1 METSAKPKSQ
11 PGTSGQED
19 KTPETELKAPS
30 PSEKLA
36 PRPNMPSNVEAAKPV
51 VGSVKPIRSG
61 LSESDRKL
69 AEKMSQAI
77 AKNLGLSGKSR
88 SVRI

>member
-11 PGTSGQED
+11 PGTSGQKD
-19 KTPETELKAPS
+19 KNPETELENPS
-30 PSEKLA
+30 SSEKLA
-36 PRPNMPSNVEAAKPV
+36 LPPTIQTRAEVVKPV
-51 VGSVKPIRSG
+51 AESVKPRPA